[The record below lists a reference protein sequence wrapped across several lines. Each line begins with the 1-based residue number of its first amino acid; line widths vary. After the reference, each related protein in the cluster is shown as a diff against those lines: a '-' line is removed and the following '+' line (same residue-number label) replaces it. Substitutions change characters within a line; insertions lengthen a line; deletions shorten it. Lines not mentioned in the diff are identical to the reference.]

1 MSGETK
7 KTAICLVGLASLCA
21 MFRAPFFGTLTVGV
35 TSGFSELRVIYDLAI
50 ILLGCLLAAL
60 SLLRVRKPSQGRR
73 GGIGLVPCA
82 GVGLLAVASVI
93 AISAGRATGVTNQ
106 GFYIAFI
113 IVLCIG
119 FAALVTGWFHVLVG
133 LPRDKITVM
142 VTGAFVVSHIF
153 GLLDAFPREWA
164 SMLSSS
170 YPLIALIG
178 LYLLRNAPANRSAR
192 EPEPLL
198 RSDYLRAV
206 QICTMILIFA
216 ELLCGAFLRSR
227 WAHGGVNYAPN
238 PRTIYSYLV
247 SLGVGLVFL
256 CIAWRS
262 KTTSGCTL
270 AIGSIGLVGFVLFV
284 VLFAFASPQSFAPF
298 VTALY
303 SALLV
308 YFMALVS
315 LWGIDGRHAFIS
327 CAAIFLV
334 VFGFAAGITS
344 SIIPAILVY
353 LQLTPADFLG
363 PVGTAAGLAISLGM
377 CVVLFVMTVV
387 NRRLFMDRLD
397 QGGGAKHEEAVTEP
411 DPSFELSS
419 DERHEY
425 AMDMIAARYA
435 LTERERETASLMAR
449 GYTAKHVAE
458 DLTVAV
464 STVKGYSKSIYRK
477 MGIHRK
483 DELIEIVKE
492 IKKQV

>member
-1 MSGETK
+1 
-7 KTAICLVGLASLCA
+7 
-21 MFRAPFFGTLTVGV
+21 MFRAPFFGTLTMGI
-35 TSGFSELRVIYDLAI
+35 TGGFSELRVVYDIVI
-50 ILLGCLLAAL
+50 IFLGCALAAL
-60 SLLRVRKPSQGRR
+60 SLLRVRKSLENLQAR
-73 GGIGLVPCA
+73 IGLVPCA
-82 GVGLLAVASVI
+82 LMGILAVIGVLVT
-93 AISAGRATGVTNQ
+93 SAGRILGVTSQ
-106 GFYIAFI
+106 GFYIVAI
-113 IVLCIG
+113 ITLCVG
-119 FAALVTGWFHVLVG
+119 FAALVVGWFRVLMG
-133 LPRDKITVM
+133 LSRDKVTIM
-142 VTGAFVVSHIF
+142 VTGAFVVSHVF
-153 GLLDAFPREWA
+153 GLFDAFPREWA
-164 SMLSSS
+164 SMLSLS
-170 YPLIALIG
+170 YPLLALIC
-178 LYLLRNAPANRSAR
+178 LYLLRNVPACQPVRG
-192 EPEPLL
+192 PEPLL
-198 RSDYLRAV
+198 RSDYLRIV

-270 AIGSIGLVGFVLFV
+270 VIGFIGLVGFVMFV
-284 VLFAFASPQSFAPF
+284 VLFSLVPPQSFSMF

-308 YFMALVS
+308 YSMALIS
-315 LWGIDGRHAFIS
+315 LWGIDGKHSFIS
-327 CAAIFLV
+327 CAALFLV
-334 VFGFAAGITS
+334 MFGGTAGITS

-353 LQLTPADFLG
+353 LQLTPADFLA
-363 PVGTAAGLAISLGM
+363 PVGAAAGLVISLGM
-377 CVVLFVMTVV
+377 CVVLFVMIVV
-387 NRRLFMDRLD
+387 NRRLFMNQLD
-397 QGGGAKHEEAVTEP
+397 QNESALNDDVTAQP
-411 DPSFELSS
+411 RYELSS

-425 AMDMIAARYA
+425 VMDMIAARYD

-458 DLTVAV
+458 ELTVAV

-492 IKKQV
+492 TKKQV